1 MLPLK
6 DLNPTRRFP
15 ILTYALIAINVA
27 VFLFELTMPA
37 QQLQQF
43 IREYSVVPA
52 TISAAPFSI
61 ESLLDSF
68 RSMFFHGGW
77 AHLLGNM
84 LYLYLFGDNLEDYLG
99 KLMFLAVYF
108 LSGFA
113 AVAAQVAIAPAS
125 TIPLVGASGA
135 IAGVLGGYLILF
147 PGVQVRGLIF
157 LGYFIFIRELPA
169 WLVLGFWFVIQLFNG
184 IASLGVQ
191 ADMGGGVAFFAH
203 VGGFVVGAALTFIL
217 MQIMPPPPQPR
228 RYETVYERRRQHPY
242 F

>member
-15 ILTYALIAINVA
+15 YLTYALIAINVL
-27 VFLFELTMPA
+27 VFLWEVMLPPE
-37 QQLQQF
+37 QLQQIF
-43 IREYSVVPA
+43 LTYSVVPA
-52 TISAAPFSI
+52 NISAAPFSL
-61 ESLLDSF
+61 ESILDSF

-99 KLMFLAVYF
+99 KLMFLGVYF
-108 LSGFA
+108 VSGFA
-113 AVAAQVAIAPAS
+113 AVAAQVLIDPNS

-135 IAGVLGGYLILF
+135 IAGILGGYLVLF
-147 PGVQVRGLIF
+147 PRVQVRGLIF
-157 LGYFIFIRELPA
+157 LGYFVLIRELPA
-169 WLVLGFWFVIQLFNG
+169 WIVLGFWFIIQLFDG

-203 VGGFVVGAALTFIL
+203 IGGFVVGAALTFIL
-217 MQIMPPPPQPR
+217 MQMMPPPPQPE
-228 RYETVYERRRQHPY
+228 RYSTVYERRQRNPY